1 MNKIYG
7 SSDRPEGDMHESLNE
22 IGNNQRMEEKFIEAL
37 SNEIVKILKIGYKDS
52 NTVST
57 LLQNILSDKLY
68 KNYKN
73 EGLLDQYKMYILD
86 RSMERFYDDLDIPKD
101 IKINHGY
108 ADHAKFAD
116 VIKYINANFERKVVD
131 IDQGDGSDEPKDFL
145 VKDADDIV
153 ERQI

>member
-7 SSDRPEGDMHESLNE
+7 SSDQLEGDMCESLNE

-52 NTVST
+52 NTVSI

-73 EGLLDQYKMYILD
+73 EGLLDQYKMYVLD
-86 RSMERFYDDLDIPKD
+86 RSLERFHEILDIPKD

-108 ADHAKFAD
+108 ADYAKFAD
-116 VIKYINANFERKVVD
+116 VIKYINTNFEPKVVD
-131 IDQGDGSDEPKDFL
+131 IDGGSDETKDFKNL
-145 VKDADDIV
+145 
-153 ERQI
+153 